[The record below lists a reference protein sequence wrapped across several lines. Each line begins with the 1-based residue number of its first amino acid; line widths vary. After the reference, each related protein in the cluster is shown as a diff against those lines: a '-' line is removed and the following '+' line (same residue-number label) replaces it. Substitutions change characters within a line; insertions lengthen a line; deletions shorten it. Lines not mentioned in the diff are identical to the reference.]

1 MAGYSVEDQ
10 VTALEALAA
19 GRKLRRIVWTN
30 VAVRL
35 ALLFLLLITLVVI
48 PLAFLSAW
56 QTGDWQNLDDN
67 LLGAE
72 FPFVFLFL
80 LPALPARRRNALP
93 AVDALRRAAS
103 ERRDNTLTPVAQS
116 AEPDS
121 TDLPTGSARF
131 DQIGAL
137 SNRQAAARLDR
148 LFSIWPVIL
157 PILFL
162 FNLYNGISRESVLPI
177 GTYLPDPK
185 MVDTGEI
192 VLGAVVVGMA
202 GLLLI
207 RARVYR
213 RGVPVTAD
221 AWGIQW
227 HPRRHRTVSLAWH
240 DVRSFFTF
248 SYGSAIGS
256 GSAGVKTL
264 VYVVDA
270 GDALLVCQCY
280 PALSSVSAA
289 VRQRKEVDRFV
300 KLVVAR
306 TGKPLRDL
314 SSYTRRLAER
324 PGAITHHGML
334 PQATEYQQYATPLSG
349 KAAARQTRV
358 YVARG
363 CAIVLALLL
372 LPILVVGGSFTAK
385 AQLHDY
391 QASYY
396 ASLPAR
402 LHGHEPLYFSDLTSA
417 DDHWFN
423 QDPTSDNPFGY
434 VFADDGYHLTGMKNF
449 VSDSWLHTTYVD
461 SAVEVTA
468 SQTAGQTNDGVGL
481 ILRSDIMNS
490 NMVVFF
496 ASPTD
501 GSWRLYAFHFGHAN
515 PDDNWTYLTGG
526 TSAAIRIGV
535 IQPNRLLAIMRG
547 GQYLLYINNQ
557 FVGSYY
563 DNYHDTPRRGYV
575 GVYVNQVSTEGIFT
589 NFSVYQV
596 KPPPSLEYV

>member
-1 MAGYSVEDQ
+1 MAGYNVEDQ

-30 VAVRL
+30 LVLRL
-35 ALLFLLLITLVVI
+35 ALLLVLLMTLAVI

-67 LLGAE
+67 LLGAA
-72 FPFVFLFL
+72 FPFILLFL
-80 LPALPARRRNALP
+80 LPAFPATRRNASP

-103 ERRDNTLTPVAQS
+103 ESRDNTLAPIAQS
-116 AEPDS
+116 VESNS
-121 TDLPTGSARF
+121 TDILSGSARF

-137 SNRQAAARLDR
+137 SNRQAAEQVGR
-148 LFSIWPVIL
+148 LFTILPVIWPIAL
-157 PILFL
+157 L
-162 FNLYNGISRESVLPI
+162 FNLYNGIRRESVLPF
-177 GTYLPDPK
+177 GMYLPDPK
-185 MVDTGEI
+185 LVDI
-192 VLGAVVVGMA
+192 SAAALGVVVFGMA

-207 RARVYR
+207 RARTYR
-213 RGVPVTAD
+213 HGVPVTAD
-221 AWGIQW
+221 EWGIQW
-227 HPRRHRTVSLAWH
+227 RPRRVRTISVAWH

-256 GSAGVKTL
+256 GSAGLKTL

-270 GDALLVCQCY
+270 GDGLLVWQCY
-280 PALSSVSAA
+280 PALSNVPAA
-289 VRQRKEVDRFV
+289 VRQRTEVDRFV
-300 KLVVAR
+300 KLVFAR

-314 SSYTRRLAER
+314 SSYARQLAER
-324 PGAITHHGML
+324 PGAIIHHGML
-334 PQATEYQQYATPLSG
+334 PQAAEYQQYATPLSG
-349 KAAARQTRV
+349 KAAARQTRA

-363 CAIVLALLL
+363 CAILLALLL
-372 LPILVVGGSFTAK
+372 LPILLVGGAFAAK

-396 ASLPAR
+396 ASLPAK
-402 LHGHEPLYFSDLTSA
+402 LHAHEPLYFSDLTSA

-434 VFADDGYHLTGMKNF
+434 VFADDGYHLTGLKDF

-481 ILRSDIMNS
+481 VLRSDIMNS

-501 GSWRLYAFHFGHAN
+501 GSWTLDAFHVGHAN

-535 IQPNRLLAIMRG
+535 IQPNRLLVIIRG

-563 DNYHDTPRRGYV
+563 DDAHETPSRGYA
-575 GVYVNQVSTEGIFT
+575 GVYVNEANTEGIFT
-589 NFSVYQV
+589 NFAVYQV
-596 KPPPSLEYV
+596 KPPPSLEYI

>member
-19 GRKLRRIVWTN
+19 GRKLRRIVWAN
-30 VAVRL
+30 LALRL
-35 ALLFLLLITLVVI
+35 ALILVLLMTLAVI

-67 LLGAE
+67 LLAAE
-72 FPFVFLFL
+72 FSFILLFL
-80 LPALPARRRNALP
+80 LPAFPATRRNASP
-93 AVDALRRAAS
+93 AVDALRRVAGES
-103 ERRDNTLTPVAQS
+103 RDNTLAPIAQS
-116 AEPDS
+116 VETNS
-121 TDLPTGSARF
+121 TDIPPGSARF

-137 SNRQAAARLDR
+137 SNRQAAERLDR
-148 LFSIWPVIL
+148 LLWIWWVVV

-162 FNLYNGISRESVLPI
+162 FNLYTGISRESVLPF

-185 MVDTGEI
+185 IVDISVT
-192 VLGAVVVGMA
+192 VLAVVVFGMA

-207 RARVYR
+207 RARTYQ

-221 AWGIQW
+221 EWSIQW
-227 HPRRHRTVSLAWH
+227 RPRRGRTISLAWH
-240 DVRSFFTF
+240 DVRSFFMI

-256 GSAGVKTL
+256 GSAGLKTL

-280 PALSSVSAA
+280 PALSDVPAA
-289 VRQRKEVDRFV
+289 VRQRTEVDRFV
-300 KLVVAR
+300 KLVFAR

-314 SSYTRRLAER
+314 SSYARRLAER
-324 PGAITHHGML
+324 PGASTHHGVV
-334 PQATEYQQYATPLSG
+334 PRAAEYQRYATPISG
-349 KAAARQTRV
+349 KAAARQARA

-363 CAIVLALLL
+363 CAILLALLL
-372 LPILVVGGSFTAK
+372 LPILLVGGAFAAK

-396 ASLPAR
+396 ASLPAK
-402 LHGHEPLYFSDLTSA
+402 LHAHEPLYFSDLTSA

-423 QDPTSDNPFGY
+423 QDPTSENPFGY
-434 VFADDGYHLTGMKNF
+434 VFADDGYHLTGLKDF

-481 ILRSDIMNS
+481 VLRSDIMNS

-501 GSWRLYAFHFGHAN
+501 GSWTLDAFHFGHAN

-535 IQPNRLLAIMRG
+535 IQPNRLLVIMRG

-563 DNYHDTPRRGYV
+563 DDAHETPSRGYA
-575 GVYVNQVSTEGIFT
+575 GVYVNEANTEGIFT
-589 NFSVYQV
+589 NFAVYQV
-596 KPPPSLEYV
+596 KPPPSREYI

>member
-1 MAGYSVEDQ
+1 MARYSVEDQ
-10 VTALEALAA
+10 VTALEALAE
-19 GRKLRRIVWTN
+19 GRKLRRIVWIN
-30 VAVRL
+30 LALRL
-35 ALLFLLLITLVVI
+35 ALLFVVLISLAVI

-56 QTGDWQNLDDN
+56 QTGDWQNLDDYM
-67 LLGAE
+67 LGAI

-80 LPALPARRRNALP
+80 LPAFPATRRNALP

-103 ERRDNTLTPVAQS
+103 ESRDSTFAPVAQS
-116 AEPDS
+116 PEPES
-121 TDLPTGSARF
+121 TDLPAGSARF
-131 DQIGAL
+131 DHIGAL
-137 SNRQAAARLDR
+137 SNRQAAERIARL
-148 LFSIWPVIL
+148 FTIWPVVM
-157 PILFL
+157 PVVFL
-162 FNLYNGISRESVLPI
+162 FSLYNSISRESVLPL
-177 GTYLPDPK
+177 GTYLPDSK
-185 MVDTGEI
+185 IVGISMA
-192 VLGAVVVGMA
+192 VLGVVVFGMA
-202 GLLLI
+202 GLLFI
-207 RARVYR
+207 RARTYR
-213 RGVPVTAD
+213 HGVPVTAD
-221 AWGIQW
+221 EWGIQW
-227 HPRRHRTVSLAWH
+227 RPRRGRTISLAWH

-248 SYGSAIGS
+248 SYGSAIGNR
-256 GSAGVKTL
+256 SAGLKTL
-264 VYVVDA
+264 IYVVDA

-280 PALSSVSAA
+280 PALSNVPAA
-289 VRQRKEVDRFV
+289 VRQREEVDRFV

-314 SSYTRRLAER
+314 SSYARQLAER
-324 PGAITHHGML
+324 PGAITRHGML
-334 PQATEYQQYATPLSG
+334 PHTAEYQQYATPLSS
-349 KAAARQTRV
+349 KAAARQTRT

-372 LPILVVGGSFTAK
+372 LPILLVSGAFAAK

-396 ASLPAR
+396 ASLPAK
-402 LHGHEPLYFSDLTSA
+402 LHAHEPLSFSDFTSA
-417 DDHWFN
+417 DDHWFI

-434 VFADDGYHLTGMKNF
+434 VFADDGYHLTGTQGY

-481 ILRSDIMNS
+481 VLRSDIMNS

-501 GSWRLYAFHFGHAN
+501 GSWTLDAFHFGHAN
-515 PDDNWTYLTGG
+515 FNDNWTYLTGG

-557 FVGSYY
+557 FVASYY
-563 DNYHDTPRRGYV
+563 DDAHETPSRGYS
-575 GVYVNQVSTEGIFT
+575 GVYVNEANTEGIFT
-589 NFSVYQV
+589 NFVVYQV